1 MRILLFALE
10 TREETRKPL
19 MTLTDALLEQ
29 PGFEIYRCGE
39 TVADNEIRYND
50 LPLIQSRQDLLD
62 QRIDIIITAG
72 GDGTMLKAAA
82 FSGETGIPLLGY
94 NLGRMGFL
102 AVVEK
107 DAIPMMIAALTEG
120 QYQLEERTTLEVTS
134 DPVIFPE
141 GAFALN
147 DFTIL
152 KRDNSSMIKIHAT
165 INGEFLNT
173 YWADGIILATPT
185 GSTGY
190 SLSCGGPIIF
200 PQSGNFVLTPIAP
213 HNLNVRPIVISD
225 DSMLEFRVE
234 GRTDSFLCTLDSQ
247 YALINSEYK
256 IRLKKNSFAIR
267 LVRLSGH
274 TFLKTLRDKLMWG
287 LDMRN

>member
-107 DAIPMMIAALTEG
+107 DSIPMMIAALTEG

>member
-19 MTLTDALLEQ
+19 MALTDALSDQ
-29 PGFEIYRCGE
+29 PGFEIYRFGE
-39 TVADNEIRYND
+39 PVAENETRYNE
-50 LPLIQSRQDLLD
+50 LPLIQSQQELLEH
-62 QRIDIIITAG
+62 RIDIIITAG

-82 FSGETGIPLLGY
+82 FSGATGIPLLGY

-107 DAIPMMIAALTEG
+107 DSIPMMISSLMEG
-120 QYQLEERTTLEVTS
+120 QYQIEERITLEVTS

-152 KRDNSSMIKIHAT
+152 KRDNSSMIKIHAA

-225 DSMLEFRVE
+225 DSVLEFRVE

-247 YALINSEYK
+247 YALINSDYK
-256 IRLKKNSFAIR
+256 IRLRKNSFAIR

>member
-19 MTLTDALLEQ
+19 MMLTDALLEQ

-39 TVADNEIRYND
+39 TVADHEIRYND

-107 DAIPMMIAALTEG
+107 DSIPMMIAALTEG

-134 DPVIFPE
+134 DPVIFPD

>member
-10 TREETRKPL
+10 TREENRKPL

-267 LVRLSGH
+267 LIRLSGH

>member
-50 LPLIQSRQDLLD
+50 LPLIQNRQDLLD

-274 TFLKTLRDKLMWG
+274 TFLKTLRDKLM
-287 LDMRN
+287 

>member
-19 MTLTDALLEQ
+19 MALTEALLDQ
-29 PGFEIYRCGE
+29 PGFEVYRYGE
-39 TVADNEIRYND
+39 TVADNEIHYND
-50 LPLIQSRQDLLD
+50 LKLIHRQQDLLD

-82 FSGETGIPLLGY
+82 FSGSTGIPLLGY

-107 DAIPMMIAALTEG
+107 DSIPIMISSLTKG
-120 QYQLEERTTLEVTS
+120 DYQLEKRITLEVTS

-225 DSMLEFRVE
+225 DSVLEFRVE

-256 IRLKKNSFAIR
+256 IRIKKNSFAIR

>member
-107 DAIPMMIAALTEG
+107 DSIPMMIAALTEG
-120 QYQLEERTTLEVTS
+120 QY
-134 DPVIFPE
+134 
-141 GAFALN
+141 
-147 DFTIL
+147 
-152 KRDNSSMIKIHAT
+152 
-165 INGEFLNT
+165 
-173 YWADGIILATPT
+173 
-185 GSTGY
+185 
-190 SLSCGGPIIF
+190 
-200 PQSGNFVLTPIAP
+200 
-213 HNLNVRPIVISD
+213 
-225 DSMLEFRVE
+225 
-234 GRTDSFLCTLDSQ
+234 
-247 YALINSEYK
+247 
-256 IRLKKNSFAIR
+256 
-267 LVRLSGH
+267 
-274 TFLKTLRDKLMWG
+274 
-287 LDMRN
+287 